1 MKHIG
6 EHGEIQRRPMKGW
19 LERTEG
25 NRNADKKVATR
36 WGPGLEEVSIFSSFT
51 SDRLCSAL
59 PSKKVIG
66 WADLTSAQADFLML
80 QQRRSFQARLC
91 SSPLHYLTPPHIHAL
106 TALLCSSRFLNFKR
120 VSHPCHPLASLRR
133 SHLSCLRSES
143 LSGSCYIHP
152 KKSSVN
158 LKREKASGYGGGG
171 GGNLDTN
178 LAFFSAPKSQITLS
192 SFSVRRLSSFHF

>member
-1 MKHIG
+1 MKKS
-6 EHGEIQRRPMKGW
+6 P
-19 LERTEG
+19 
-25 NRNADKKVATR
+25 
-36 WGPGLEEVSIFSSFT
+36 SFLL
-51 SDRLCSAL
+51 SPQIVSAL
-59 PSKKVIG
+59 LYLQKKVIG

-80 QQRRSFQARLC
+80 QQRHSFQARLC
-91 SSPLHYLTPPHIHAL
+91 SSPLHYPTPLHIHAL

-158 LKREKASGYGGGG
+158 LAREKASGYGGGTWTPIW
-171 GGNLDTN
+171 L
-178 LAFFSAPKSQITLS
+178 FFQLLKVKSHYPLS
-192 SFSVRRLSSFHF
+192 Q